1 MADFQQTFPSFISR
15 TIQIGNLALGGSNPV
30 RIQSMTSTN
39 TLNTKDTVEQSI
51 RMIDAGCE
59 MVRITCPGI
68 KEAENLKLIKKEL
81 QQAGYNSPLI
91 ADIHFNPNAA
101 EHAARIVE
109 KIRINPGNYTGTISK
124 NLSGLSDFEYQLELE
139 KAADKFLPLLKV
151 CKEYGTAI
159 RVGVNHGSLSE
170 RIIHKYGNTP
180 AGMVASA
187 MEFIQVCQ
195 SFQFHNLVLS
205 MKSSNIKIMVQ
216 AYRLLV
222 SKMLENNLDY
232 PLHLGVTEAGNGLDG
247 RIKST
252 AGIGTLLREGIG
264 DTIRVSLTEAPE
276 NEIVYAKT
284 MLKVLGK
291 SNQNNI
297 NISDYLSTINPF
309 EYHRRKTHSVAQ
321 IGGEKPPIVI
331 SSLQNDDADFIFDKA
346 QKLLV
351 GNLNNFK
358 IIKIEENDEI
368 TISKIRNKF
377 IELIFPLDLKKFD
390 AILTQIEADDILLI
404 SMSNEEK
411 MIEVRK
417 LISNLT
423 VQGLK
428 NPVVIKKIYED
439 ENYDELIV
447 RTSID
452 FGSLL
457 IDGLIDGVWIES
469 RKHEDKTTLLS
480 FRILQASGSRI
491 SSTEF
496 IACPSCGRTKFN
508 IEQAFEKVKKATDHL
523 CGLKIAVMG
532 CIVNGPGE
540 MADADYGY
548 IGAGN
553 GKVNLYKSRDL
564 IKQGID
570 EKQAVEE
577 LISLIKK
584 YGDWK
589 DKN

>member
-1 MADFQQTFPSFISR
+1 MADFLQTFPSFVSR
-15 TIQIGNLALGGSNPV
+15 TIHIGNLALGGLNPV

-39 TLNTKDTVEQSI
+39 TLNTKETVNQSI

-68 KEAENLKLIKKEL
+68 KEAENLRIIKKEL
-81 QQAGYNSPLI
+81 QLAGYKTPLI
-91 ADIHFNPNAA
+91 ADIHFNPNVA
-101 EHAARIVE
+101 EYAARIVE

-124 NLSGLSDFEYQLELE
+124 NLSGLSEFEYQLELE
-139 KAADKFLPLLKV
+139 KAADKLLPLLKV
-151 CKEYGTAI
+151 CTEYGTVI

-187 MEFIQVCQ
+187 MEFIQICQ
-195 SFQFHNLVLS
+195 EFQFHDLVLS

-222 SKMLENNLDY
+222 SKMLENGMDY

-252 AGIGTLLREGIG
+252 AGIGTLLQEGIG

-276 NEIVYAKT
+276 NEIIYAKT
-284 MLKVLGK
+284 MLKVLNK
-291 SNQNNI
+291 PSQNNI
-297 NISDYLSTINPF
+297 NISEYLSTINPY
-309 EYHRRKTHSVAQ
+309 EYHRRKTNPIAQ
-321 IGGEKPPIVI
+321 FGGGKPPIVI
-331 SSLQNDDADFIFDKA
+331 SSSQNEEADWIFDKA
-346 QKLLV
+346 QNMLV
-351 GNLNNFK
+351 GKQNNFK
-358 IIKIEENDEI
+358 ITRIEEGIKYQKSENQ
-368 TISKIRNKF
+368 NKF
-377 IELIFPLDLKKFD
+377 IELNLPLDQKRFNL
-390 AILTQIEADDILLI
+390 ILERIVADDIILF
-404 SMSNEEK
+404 SMGKDQE

-417 LISNLT
+417 LISSLLNREI
-423 VQGLK
+423 K
-428 NPVVIKKIYED
+428 NPVVIKKTYED

-447 RTSID
+447 RTSTD

-469 RKHEDKTTLLS
+469 LKHEDKSTLLS
-480 FRILQASGSRI
+480 FRILQACGSRI
-491 SSTEF
+491 SSAEF

-508 IEQAFEKVKKATDHL
+508 IEQAFEEVKKVTDHL

-570 EKQAVEE
+570 EKQAVAE
-577 LISLIKK
+577 LIALIKK

-589 DKN
+589 EKN

>member
-1 MADFQQTFPSFISR
+1 MADFLQTFPSFVSR
-15 TIQIGNLALGGSNPV
+15 TIHIGNLALGGSNPV

-39 TLNTKDTVEQSI
+39 TLNTKETVNQSI

-68 KEAENLKLIKKEL
+68 KEAENLKLIKKGL
-81 QQAGYNSPLI
+81 LQAGHHTPLI
-91 ADIHFNPNAA
+91 ADIHFNPNVAA
-101 EHAARIVE
+101 HAARIVE

-124 NLSGLSDFEYQLELE
+124 NLSGLSEFEYQLELE
-139 KAADKFLPLLKV
+139 KATDKLLPLLKV
-151 CKEYGTAI
+151 CKEYGTVI

-187 MEFIQVCQ
+187 LEFIQICQ
-195 SFQFHNLVLS
+195 AFQFHDLVLS

-222 SKMLENNLDY
+222 SKMLENNMDY
-232 PLHLGVTEAGNGLDG
+232 PIHLGVTEAGNGLDG

-252 AGIGTLLREGIG
+252 AGIGTLIQEGIG

-276 NEIVYAKT
+276 NEIIFAKS
-284 MLKVLGK
+284 MLKVLGNPNK
-291 SNQNNI
+291 NNI
-297 NISDYLSTINPF
+297 NIPEYLSTINPY
-309 EYHRRKTHSVAQ
+309 EYHRRKTYPIAQ
-321 IGGEKPPIVI
+321 IGGGKPPVVI
-331 SSLQNDDADFIFDKA
+331 SSSQNEEADLIFNKS
-346 QKLLV
+346 QNLLV
-351 GNLNNFK
+351 GKQHNFK
-358 IIKIEENDEI
+358 IIRLEDCVKYQISENQ
-368 TISKIRNKF
+368 NNF
-377 IELIFPLDLKKFD
+377 IELNLPLDEKSFNS
-390 AILTQIEADDILLI
+390 ILDRIVTDDIILFSLGNDQKI
-404 SMSNEEK
+404 
-411 MIEVRK
+411 IEVRK
-417 LISNLT
+417 LISSL
-423 VQGLK
+423 LSREIK
-428 NPVVIKKIYED
+428 NPVVIKKTYED
-439 ENYDELIV
+439 ECYDELIV
-447 RTSID
+447 RTSTD

-469 RKHEDKTTLLS
+469 IKHEDKSTLLS

-496 IACPSCGRTKFN
+496 IACPSCGRTKYN
-508 IEQAFEKVKKATDHL
+508 IEQAFEDVKKATNHL

-564 IKQGID
+564 IKQGIE
-570 EKQAVEE
+570 EKQAVAE
-577 LISLIKK
+577 LIALIKK

-589 DKN
+589 EKN

>member
-1 MADFQQTFPSFISR
+1 MADFLQTFPSFVSR
-15 TIQIGNLALGGSNPV
+15 TIHIGNLALGGLNPV

-39 TLNTKDTVEQSI
+39 TLNTKETVNQSI

-68 KEAENLKLIKKEL
+68 KEAENLRIIKKEL
-81 QQAGYNSPLI
+81 QLAGYKTPLI
-91 ADIHFNPNAA
+91 ADIHFNPNVA
-101 EHAARIVE
+101 EYAARIVE

-124 NLSGLSDFEYQLELE
+124 NLSGLSEFEYQLEIE
-139 KAADKFLPLLKV
+139 KAADKLLPLLKV
-151 CKEYGTAI
+151 CTEYGTVI

-187 MEFIQVCQ
+187 MEFIQICQ
-195 SFQFHNLVLS
+195 EFQFHDLVLS

-222 SKMLENNLDY
+222 SKMLENGMDY

-252 AGIGTLLREGIG
+252 AGIGTLLQEGIG

-276 NEIVYAKT
+276 NEIIYAKT
-284 MLKVLGK
+284 MLKVLDK
-291 SNQNNI
+291 PSQNNI
-297 NISDYLSTINPF
+297 NISEYLSTINPY
-309 EYHRRKTHSVAQ
+309 EYHRRKTNPIAQ
-321 IGGEKPPIVI
+321 FGGGKPPIVI
-331 SSLQNDDADFIFDKA
+331 SSSQNEEADWIFDKA
-346 QKLLV
+346 QNMLV
-351 GNLNNFK
+351 GKQNNFK
-358 IIKIEENDEI
+358 ITRIEEGIKYQKSENQ
-368 TISKIRNKF
+368 NKF
-377 IELIFPLDLKKFD
+377 VELNLPLDQKRFNL
-390 AILTQIEADDILLI
+390 ILERIVADDIILF
-404 SMSNEEK
+404 SMGKDQE

-417 LISNLT
+417 LISSLLNREI
-423 VQGLK
+423 K
-428 NPVVIKKIYED
+428 NPVVIKKTYED

-447 RTSID
+447 RTSTD

-469 RKHEDKTTLLS
+469 LKHEDKSTLLS
-480 FRILQASGSRI
+480 FRILQACGSRI

-508 IEQAFEKVKKATDHL
+508 IEQAFEEVKKATDHL

-570 EKQAVEE
+570 EKQAVAE
-577 LISLIKK
+577 LIALIKK

-589 DKN
+589 EKN

>member
-1 MADFQQTFPSFISR
+1 MADFLQTFPSFVSR
-15 TIQIGNLALGGSNPV
+15 TIHIGNLALGGLNPV

-39 TLNTKDTVEQSI
+39 TLNTKETVNQSI

-68 KEAENLKLIKKEL
+68 KEAENLRIIKKEL
-81 QQAGYNSPLI
+81 QLAGYKTPLI
-91 ADIHFNPNAA
+91 ADIHFNPNVA
-101 EHAARIVE
+101 EYAARIVE

-124 NLSGLSDFEYQLELE
+124 NLSGLSEFEYQLELE
-139 KAADKFLPLLKV
+139 KAADKLLPLLKV
-151 CKEYGTAI
+151 CTEYGTVI

-187 MEFIQVCQ
+187 MEFIQICQ
-195 SFQFHNLVLS
+195 EFQFHDLVLS

-222 SKMLENNLDY
+222 SKMLENGMDY

-252 AGIGTLLREGIG
+252 AGIGTLLQEGIG

-276 NEIVYAKT
+276 NEIIYAKT
-284 MLKVLGK
+284 MLKVLNK
-291 SNQNNI
+291 PSQNNI
-297 NISDYLSTINPF
+297 NISEYLSTINPY
-309 EYHRRKTHSVAQ
+309 EYHRRKTNPIAQ
-321 IGGEKPPIVI
+321 FGGGKPPIVI
-331 SSLQNDDADFIFDKA
+331 SSSQNEEADWIFDKA
-346 QKLLV
+346 QNMLV
-351 GNLNNFK
+351 GKQNNFK
-358 IIKIEENDEI
+358 ITRIEEGIKYQKSENQ
-368 TISKIRNKF
+368 NKF
-377 IELIFPLDLKKFD
+377 IELNLPLDQKRFNL
-390 AILTQIEADDILLI
+390 ILERIVADDIILF
-404 SMSNEEK
+404 SMGKDQE

-417 LISNLT
+417 LISSLLNREI
-423 VQGLK
+423 K
-428 NPVVIKKIYED
+428 NPVVIKKTYED

-447 RTSID
+447 RTSTD

-469 RKHEDKTTLLS
+469 LKHEDKSTLLS
-480 FRILQASGSRI
+480 FRILQACGSRI

-508 IEQAFEKVKKATDHL
+508 IEQAFEEVKKATDHL

-570 EKQAVEE
+570 EKQAVAE
-577 LISLIKK
+577 LIALIKK

-589 DKN
+589 EKN

>member
-1 MADFQQTFPSFISR
+1 MTDPLQKFPSFISR
-15 TIQIGNLALGGSNPV
+15 TIHIGNLALGGLNPV

-39 TLNTKDTVEQSI
+39 TLNTKETVDQSI

-68 KEAENLKLIKKEL
+68 KEAENLRIIKKEL
-81 QQAGYNSPLI
+81 QYAGYTTPLI
-91 ADIHFNPNAA
+91 ADIHFNPNVA

-124 NLSGLSDFEYQLELE
+124 NLTGLSEFEYQLELE
-139 KAADKFLPLLKV
+139 KAADKLLPLLKI
-151 CKEYGTAI
+151 CKEYGTVI

-187 MEFIQVCQ
+187 LEFIQICQ
-195 SFQFHNLVLS
+195 AFQFRNLVLS

-216 AYRLLV
+216 AYRLLA
-222 SKMLENNLDY
+222 SKMVENDMDY

-252 AGIGTLLREGIG
+252 AGIGTLIQEGIG

-276 NEIVYAKT
+276 NEIIFAKS

-291 SNQNNI
+291 PGQNNI
-297 NISDYLSTINPF
+297 NIPEYLSTINPY
-309 EYHRRKTHSVAQ
+309 EYHRRKTHPVAQ
-321 IGGEKPPIVI
+321 IGGGKPPVVI
-331 SSLQNDDADFIFDKA
+331 SSSQNEEADLIFSKA
-346 QKLLV
+346 QNLLV
-351 GNLNNFK
+351 GKQNNFK
-358 IIKIEENDEI
+358 IIRIEECVKYQ
-368 TISKIRNKF
+368 ISENQNNF
-377 IELIFPLDLKKFD
+377 IELNLPVDPKSFALILDR
-390 AILTQIEADDILLI
+390 ITTDDIILFSASRDQEI
-404 SMSNEEK
+404 
-411 MIEVRK
+411 IEVRK
-417 LISNLT
+417 LISSLLNREI
-423 VQGLK
+423 K
-428 NPVVIKKIYED
+428 NPVVIKKTYED

-447 RTSID
+447 HTSAD

-469 RKHEDKTTLLS
+469 LKHEDKSTLLS

-496 IACPSCGRTKFN
+496 IACPSCGRTKYN
-508 IEQAFEKVKKATDHL
+508 IEQAFEDVKKATDHL

-570 EKQAVEE
+570 EKQAVAE
-577 LISLIKK
+577 LIALIKK

-589 DKN
+589 EKN